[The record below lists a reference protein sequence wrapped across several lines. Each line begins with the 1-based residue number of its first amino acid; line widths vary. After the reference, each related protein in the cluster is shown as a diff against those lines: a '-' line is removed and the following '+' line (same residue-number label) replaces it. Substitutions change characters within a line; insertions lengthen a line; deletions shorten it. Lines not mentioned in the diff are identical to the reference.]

1 MAGLSGQAGVGV
13 GAVVDV
19 VDVVETG
26 VGRSERAVLRAL
38 GYAGPEHLEHW
49 QFLALSGAL
58 VAVVDGYLD
67 LGLRGFQFCRGW
79 SRYLLGGCLE
89 LRIVERRLDV
99 GLGVEGAVPEE
110 CHPLFA
116 VFACAVQG
124 EDGIG

>member
-1 MAGLSGQAGVGV
+1 MQCS
-13 GAVVDV
+13 
-19 VDVVETG
+19 
-26 VGRSERAVLRAL
+26 GRSVTLAWNISNI
-38 GYAGPEHLEHW
+38 GSC
-49 QFLALSGAL
+49 LALSGAV

-79 SRYLLGGCLE
+79 SRHLLGGCLE
-89 LRIVERRLDV
+89 LGIVERRLDV

-110 CHPLFA
+110 YDPLFT